1 MSQSQ
6 AWDILEGQGWKRTQQ
21 APWPLSR
28 TNLGILS
35 ELRGTEGEGE
45 EGGEGAVEEAGGRDH
60 TNTVGF
66 LRRDSIVSVL
76 FALRTLIPWAGSW
89 VLMWLSSYSLHWAVA
104 SCWISSAC

>member
-6 AWDILEGQGWKRTQQ
+6 AWDILEGHGWKRTQQ

-28 TNLGILS
+28 TNLGFLS

-60 TNTVGF
+60 TNTGF
-66 LRRDSIVSVL
+66 SGGTPLSQCRLPSIPSSPGL
-76 FALRTLIPWAGSW
+76 GAGF
-89 VLMWLSSYSLHWAVA
+89 
-104 SCWISSAC
+104 